1 MVKQFRR
8 KLNLILV
15 VLAALLSSYMSVSAA
30 PSGTIQVIVRDSAE
44 QPVKDINVELLQVT
58 ECDGS
63 GCTLT
68 QDFAE
73 LGITAQQ
80 LHDAPD
86 ASHAEQAFQYA
97 YAQGLGG
104 VIQHTDKNGVV
115 DFYGL
120 KEGVYLVCE
129 YGGQA
134 VSFQP
139 FLVTVPVR
147 IDGREDYFVVSQPKT
162 SDTDVKTMVCIKLW
176 EDELDAAGKRPNSIK
191 ITLLRDGIPY
201 RTATLTETTGW
212 QYKFH
217 MLPESGT
224 YTVKEDPITQYE
236 VEYLPAIEGYIVVNT
251 YVSDGGGSGGGGGG
265 GGGGEVPEEKPAHVS
280 VSKVWDDDNNAAG
293 KRPESITVQLI
304 LDGTVIRTAMLSES
318 NYWKYTF
325 TGLDGTKS
333 YTVKEVAVPDY
344 SAGYQGTAATG
355 ITITN
360 VFSGTTDP
368 GTPPSPVIPDP
379 QLIDIPV
386 RVEWVDQDDTAGK
399 RPAVVTVSLIA
410 NGNVISVL

>member
-1 MVKQFRR
+1 M
-8 KLNLILV
+8 
-15 VLAALLSSYMSVSAA
+15 
-30 PSGTIQVIVRDSAE
+30 
-44 QPVKDINVELLQVT
+44 
-58 ECDGS
+58 
-63 GCTLT
+63 
-68 QDFAE
+68 
-73 LGITAQQ
+73 
-80 LHDAPD
+80 
-86 ASHAEQAFQYA
+86 
-97 YAQGLGG
+97 
-104 VIQHTDKNGVV
+104 
-115 DFYGL
+115 
-120 KEGVYLVCE
+120 
-129 YGGQA
+129 
-134 VSFQP
+134 
-139 FLVTVPVR
+139 
-147 IDGREDYFVVSQPKT
+147 
-162 SDTDVKTMVCIKLW
+162 
-176 EDELDAAGKRPNSIK
+176 
-191 ITLLRDGIPY
+191 
-201 RTATLTETTGW
+201 
-212 QYKFH
+212 
-217 MLPESGT
+217 
-224 YTVKEDPITQYE
+224 KEDPITQYE

-368 GTPPSPVIPDP
+368 GTPPPPVIPDP

-410 NGNVISVL
+410 NGNVISVLQLDAASGWTGMFCGVPADLYYAVWQNAVSEYTTTYGGDTANGFVVTNTYTEGVTDPGVPEPPADIPVPELPADTPEEPVQPEVPPAGPTIPQTGAEVLPIYLLMAAGILLVFLGLVDLYRGRKCYEEET